1 VTQTVSLQ
9 VVAVGSS
16 VGQGSE
22 MSETHPITAPGT
34 VSDHWKKKL
43 GYVGIVQ
50 Q

>member
-22 MSETHPITAPGT
+22 MSETHPITAPGP
-34 VSDHWKKKL
+34 VSDHWKKNL
-43 GYVGIVQ
+43 GYLGIVQ